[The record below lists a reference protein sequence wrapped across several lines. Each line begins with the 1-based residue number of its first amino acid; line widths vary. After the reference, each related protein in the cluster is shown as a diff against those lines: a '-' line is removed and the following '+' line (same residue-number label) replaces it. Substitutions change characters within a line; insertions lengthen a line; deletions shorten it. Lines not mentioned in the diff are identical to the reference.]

1 MRIIDR
7 QNDYYDYLQDNG
19 DDLVFD
25 RRGSF
30 VLTKQ
35 DILEAISRRLNNF
48 HRDPDNFMLFQCGAT
63 FWLLF
68 VRGLNI
74 TGVRPD
80 RRANDYSLKVVCT
93 WKDYN
98 APTKLLSLRFI
109 DFDEVWKY
117 EIWDKGYQGGR
128 YKIEINEDK
137 LMREA
142 QTLKDAIIHREYK
155 NLGALKGYEYRE
167 DLSDF
172 GYPILKASGF
182 PNLIDPTEMYNA
194 IDEYF
199 SLKKA
204 AAEFTE
210 AKGTTNNDKIKN
222 HGFDV
227 KTSFRGK

>member
-1 MRIIDR
+1 
-7 QNDYYDYLQDNG
+7 
-19 DDLVFD
+19 
-25 RRGSF
+25 
-30 VLTKQ
+30 
-35 DILEAISRRLNNF
+35 
-48 HRDPDNFMLFQCGAT
+48 
-63 FWLLF
+63 
-68 VRGLNI
+68 
-74 TGVRPD
+74 
-80 RRANDYSLKVVCT
+80 
-93 WKDYN
+93 
-98 APTKLLSLRFI
+98 
-109 DFDEVWKY
+109 
-117 EIWDKGYQGGR
+117 
-128 YKIEINEDK
+128 
-137 LMREA
+137 MREA

-182 PNLIDPTEMYNA
+182 PNLINPTEMYNA

-222 HGFDV
+222 HGFDI